1 MFARG
6 IVTEVIGRIGQINC
20 VVEANAG
27 RQARSWVKVSTF
39 NYLEH
44 FGKTT
49 HSTPKLSKQPTEIF
63 EFLFSCTLQR
73 SGTGLVKSALLSL
86 TKAIKED

>member
-6 IVTEVIGRIGQINC
+6 IVTEVIGGIGQIDC

-27 RQARSWVKVSTF
+27 RQARPWMEVSKF
-39 NYLEH
+39 SCLEH
-44 FGKTT
+44 FGKIT
-49 HSTPKLSKQPTEIF
+49 HSTPKLSRQPTEIF

-73 SGTGLVKSALLSL
+73 RGTGLVKSALLSPAG
-86 TKAIKED
+86 AIKEN